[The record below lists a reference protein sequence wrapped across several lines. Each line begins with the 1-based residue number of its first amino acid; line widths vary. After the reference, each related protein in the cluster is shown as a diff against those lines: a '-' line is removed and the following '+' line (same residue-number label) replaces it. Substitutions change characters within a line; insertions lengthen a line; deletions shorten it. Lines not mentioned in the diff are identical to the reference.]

1 MKKGLFIF
9 VLFLIS
15 LLLCY
20 IIYAF
25 IVLKPEKSN
34 EQVEELNKAR
44 YTREIRDNDNKY
56 FDDQIDSLTSDHITT
71 VFPNATKK

>member
-9 VLFLIS
+9 VLFLLS

-20 IIYAF
+20 IIYTF

-56 FDDQIDSLTSDHITT
+56 LDDQIDSLTSDHITT